1 MNATKR
7 ACDFL
12 KVYGLQVLKE
22 VSITVS
28 HSAHD
33 CTAVWIPV
41 YVSSVS
47 ALFAPEN
54 NVWEAEKRTEKGTIP
69 GRKKEV
75 QET

>member
-12 KVYGLQVLKE
+12 KLYGLQVLKQ

-33 CTAVWIPV
+33 CTTVWVPV
-41 YVSSVS
+41 YISSVL
-47 ALFAPEN
+47 ALFAPEKNVGEAGKENRKGN
-54 NVWEAEKRTEKGTIP
+54 NS
-69 GRKKEV
+69 RKE
-75 QET
+75 E

>member
-1 MNATKR
+1 MNANKR

-22 VSITVS
+22 VSITAS

-33 CTAVWIPV
+33 CTTVWIPV

-47 ALFAPEN
+47 ELFAPEN
-54 NVWEAEKRTEKGTIP
+54 NV
-69 GRKKEV
+69 
-75 QET
+75 